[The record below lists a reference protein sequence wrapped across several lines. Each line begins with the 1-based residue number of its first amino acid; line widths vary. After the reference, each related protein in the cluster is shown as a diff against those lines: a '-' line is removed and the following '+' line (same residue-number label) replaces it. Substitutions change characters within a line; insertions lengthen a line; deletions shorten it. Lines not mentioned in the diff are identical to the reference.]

1 MGGMV
6 MAPKSDIFLWM
17 DRYYRTVRYI
27 ERQYTYYEKHLQWIR
42 RQRTFETIAKIVL
55 PVLASGLVEKF
66 FASSSALVLPF
77 FTLSVQV
84 VIAFVSSQS
93 IDKAEALIELF
104 LSSAGELRQRASC
117 QFLKDLSRRDS
128 LTAEYIAQTIAELR
142 TEFNNLDLKILG
154 SAGIVYKDK
163 LVAEAQEEA
172 DCYLEGLL
180 TEEVSDFEKFGEESD
195 TIGENTNIRPS
206 T

>member
-1 MGGMV
+1 

-104 LSSAGELRQRASC
+104 LSSAGELRQKASG
-117 QFLKDLSRRDS
+117 QFLIDLSRRDS
-128 LTAEYIAQTIAELR
+128 LTAEYIAQTIADLR
-142 TEFNNLDLKILG
+142 TEFNNLDLQILG
-154 SAGIVYKDK
+154 GAGIVYKDK
-163 LVAEAQEEA
+163 IVAKAHEEA
-172 DCYLEGLL
+172 DCYLTGLL
-180 TEEVSDFEKFGEESD
+180 TEEVSDFEKYGEESD
-195 TIGENTNIRPS
+195 ASGENTNIRPS

>member
-1 MGGMV
+1 

-27 ERQYTYYEKHLQWIR
+27 EKQYTYYEKHLQMLRHR
-42 RQRTFETIAKIVL
+42 RTLETILQIVL

-84 VIAFVSSQS
+84 IIAFISSQS

-104 LSSAGELRQRASC
+104 LSRAGELRQRASC
-117 QFLKDLSRRDS
+117 QYLKDLSRRDS
-128 LTAEYIAQTIAELR
+128 LTAEYIAQAIVDLR
-142 TEFNNLDLKILG
+142 TEFNNLDLQILG
-154 SAGIVYKDK
+154 GAGIVYKNK

-172 DCYLEGLL
+172 DCYLAGLL
-180 TEEVSDFEKFGEESD
+180 TEEVSDFEKYGEESD
-195 TIGENTNIRPS
+195 ANGEKNDIRPG